1 MSWVCITM
9 LCVVTLICSI
19 NAIICS
25 IVLMVFCISSACSS
39 MSFMR
44 SCKCE
49 RFIFWNVPPRL
60 S

>member
-1 MSWVCITM
+1 M